1 MHRSR
6 GTFPVSG
13 GRPPRRGRGAAS
25 AKGRASSGLPATP
38 KALHL
43 TEAFRAGV
51 RHSSRFATAAATP
64 ADDGDDKD
72 HGGESRAQAIQCTY
86 SSLKPMPCQREGC
99 NALVHHLCQG
109 AWERQE
115 GYEDT
120 VACLCCMH
128 HPDYKYEGVPL
139 KVSFA
144 VANAH
149 DVMSKA
155 KFVNVESQ
163 VTTESINFANEDLEE
178 SSKADGSDDSHDDPA
193 WVDPISGGGMGEGID
208 DNVSPREHILL
219 PFEITDYYTSDS
231 YDIHERTAHFMV
243 QNHIDGKGE
252 DDFDQTAH
260 DLLLE
265 LPLMKKRCILGADT
279 NSEISNLNNSQT
291 TKSNN

>member
-1 MHRSR
+1 
-6 GTFPVSG
+6 
-13 GRPPRRGRGAAS
+13 
-25 AKGRASSGLPATP
+25 
-38 KALHL
+38 
-43 TEAFRAGV
+43 
-51 RHSSRFATAAATP
+51 
-64 ADDGDDKD
+64 
-72 HGGESRAQAIQCTY
+72 
-86 SSLKPMPCQREGC
+86 MPCQREGC
-99 NALVHHLCQG
+99 DALVHHLCQG

-120 VACLCCMH
+120 VARLCCMH